1 MYLTDLAAACRKSGL
16 PVVEVGGWKT
26 RGHGGMARV
35 NSVLVHY
42 TATPNS
48 AKGNYP
54 TLNVIIKGHGSL
66 RGPLSQLGLGRD
78 GTVYVIAAGRCY
90 HAGQT
95 ASPGIQGNSYSI
107 GIEAEHSGTGSWPRE
122 QYDAY
127 VKLVAALCGHYKLP
141 ASRVYGHK
149 EAAVPRGRKADP
161 NFDMDTFRHGVSRA
175 LSGGTPT
182 PTPPASKP
190 STNAATAASRVSAA
204 VKAAAGRLQAT
215 VKGEP
220 RGPFPLQKN
229 QYFGP
234 GSVTKGHVGI
244 YQIQRK
250 VGVTADGAY
259 GPKTRAAVKA
269 WQKKVGLPAS
279 EQDGLVGVLTWSLM

>member
-16 PVVEVGGWKT
+16 PVVEVPGWKT
-26 RGHGGMARV
+26 RGHGGMKGV

-42 TATPNS
+42 TATSNR

-66 RGPLSQLGLGRD
+66 QGPLSQLGLGRD

-122 QYDAY
+122 QYEAY
-127 VKLVAALCGHYKLP
+127 VKLVAALCRHYKLP

-149 EAAVPRGRKADP
+149 EAAVPRGRKGDP
-161 NFDMDTFRHGVSRA
+161 NFSMDDFRKAVSRA
-175 LSGGTPT
+175 LSGSAPT
-182 PTPPASKP
+182 PSTSPSKP
-190 STNAATAASRVSAA
+190 STNAATVANRVSAA
-204 VKAAAGRLQAT
+204 VKAAAGRLQST

-220 RGPFPLQKN
+220 RGPFPLRGN
-229 QYFGP
+229 QWFGP
-234 GSVTKGHVGI
+234 GGVTSGQVGVTM
-244 YQIQRK
+244 IQRK
-250 VGVTADGAY
+250 VGVTPDGAY
-259 GPKTRAAVKA
+259 GPKTTAAVKA
-269 WQKKVGLPAS
+269 WQKRVGLPAS
-279 EQDGLVGVLTWSLM
+279 EQDGLVGPLTWSLM